1 MRLWAAAHAVDDM
14 YQGLVP
20 ASVPY
25 FVLDRHYSYVAAS
38 GLTLAATL
46 GSSLPQPVIGL
57 LVDKWR
63 LGWMA
68 AAGVSLAGVGAGLSG
83 LAPAYS
89 VVWLLLLASGLGVA
103 MFHPAAGTSA
113 RARAGE
119 SASAMSIF
127 AAGGSA
133 GFFLAPVLVT
143 PALVSIGLG
152 ATALF
157 IPPALL
163 IGLLLLRH
171 QQRAR
176 AAQRSRA
183 GSLAAAGPAG
193 SPGRDRWA
201 PFLVMTGVEVVR
213 SVVFF
218 GVNTFIELYWIHHL
232 GASRGVA
239 GAALACFL
247 VGGIAGTLL
256 GGRIADRLGLVRA
269 LQIGTAAMV
278 PTLVA
283 LRLCPGAGLALA
295 AAAASGIAVNIPFAV
310 MIKLGQDYLP
320 SRPGTASGVTLGL
333 GVSIGGLIAPVFGA
347 IAEARGTAA
356 VFTVMCFV
364 PVLALVLGALLP
376 DPAASEGDSVAHRVR
391 KKVPGGTQGPRGAGR
406 EPELGANTGAGR
418 EGGGASAGGS

>member
-1 MRLWAAAHAVDDM
+1 
-14 YQGLVP
+14 
-20 ASVPY
+20 
-25 FVLDRHYSYVAAS
+25 
-38 GLTLAATL
+38 
-46 GSSLPQPVIGL
+46 
-57 LVDKWR
+57 
-63 LGWMA
+63 
-68 AAGVSLAGVGAGLSG
+68 
-83 LAPAYS
+83 
-89 VVWLLLLASGLGVA
+89 
-103 MFHPAAGTSA
+103 
-113 RARAGE
+113 
-119 SASAMSIF
+119 
-127 AAGGSA
+127 
-133 GFFLAPVLVT
+133 
-143 PALVSIGLG
+143 
-152 ATALF
+152 
-157 IPPALL
+157 
-163 IGLLLLRH
+163 
-171 QQRAR
+171 
-176 AAQRSRA
+176 
-183 GSLAAAGPAG
+183 
-193 SPGRDRWA
+193 
-201 PFLVMTGVEVVR
+201 MTGVEIVR

-247 VGGIAGTLL
+247 VGGVAGTLL

-269 LQIGTAAMV
+269 LQIGTVAMV
-278 PTLVA
+278 PALVA
-283 LRLCPGAGLALA
+283 LRLCSGAGLALA